1 MNNSI
6 EPKLITKTATSIGYT
21 ITFVS
26 DNEANVVWSLNDEHG
41 YSVDSGN
48 DYFTGTTVS
57 DIQQKLFIKLDITP
71 TRDEPTI

>member
-1 MNNSI
+1 MNINI
-6 EPKLITKTATSIGYT
+6 QHKTITKTANSLGYT

-26 DNEANVVWSLNDEHG
+26 DNEANVSWSLNDEHG

-71 TRDEPTI
+71 TNNEPTI